1 MLKSYD
7 TVKEKIAPLLDLI
20 AAAGGLIRV
29 SSSSIKDLKQNRQRF
44 VFQIAS
50 L

>member
-20 AAAGGLIRV
+20 TAA
-29 SSSSIKDLKQNRQRF
+29 KDLKQNRQRF